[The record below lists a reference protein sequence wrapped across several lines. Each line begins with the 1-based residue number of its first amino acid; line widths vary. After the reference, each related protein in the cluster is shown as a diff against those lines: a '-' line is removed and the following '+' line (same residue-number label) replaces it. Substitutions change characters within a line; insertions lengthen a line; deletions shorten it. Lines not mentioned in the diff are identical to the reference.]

1 MPALMSQML
10 SRFVIII
17 CLSSLTCGLVAAKEL
32 EFPPPKDAAVSLV
45 GNNITVGGKTMNIR
59 QFYTRDKIEK
69 VQKFYHRLWK
79 KGEIKDLPGY
89 LETKDN
95 PPWHI
100 ISRLQQGHIL
110 TVQMQSADDGGT
122 WGYLASSL
130 LTQAATESNA
140 AESFPKLPGSEI
152 LHDIQSRDIGQSGTT
167 MLISNE
173 KSLESN
179 TNYYKN
185 YYQQRGWRTDL
196 DMAIATE
203 DSYVMAFTNGRDKVN
218 LVLRRVDESTIITV
232 NKVTHDL
239 L

>member
-1 MPALMSQML
+1 MKQML
-10 SRFVIII
+10 TRFIII
-17 CLSSLTCGLVAAKEL
+17 LYLSSLAFSVIAKEL

-45 GNNITVGGKTMNIR
+45 GNNVTVGGKTMHIR
-59 QFYTRDKIEK
+59 QFYTKHKIDRVK
-69 VQKFYHRLWK
+69 RFYHRLWE
-79 KGEIKDLPGY
+79 KGEINDLPGY
-89 LETKDN
+89 LETEDN

-100 ISRLQQGHIL
+100 ISRLQEGHLL
-110 TVQMQSADDGGT
+110 TVQIQSADDGGT

-130 LTQAATESNA
+130 LTQATGESNA
-140 AESFPKLPGSEI
+140 VKSFPKLPGSEV
-152 LHDIQSRDIGQSGTT
+152 LHDIQSEDIGQTGNT

-196 DMAIATE
+196 DMDIATE
-203 DSYVMAFTNGRDKVN
+203 NSYVMAFTNGRDKVN
-218 LVLRRVDESTIITV
+218 LVLRRVDKSTVITV

>member
-1 MPALMSQML
+1 MKRMI
-10 SRFVIII
+10 SRCIII
-17 CLSSLTCGLVAAKEL
+17 LFLISLTCRFVAAKEL

-45 GNNITVGGKTMNIR
+45 GNNVTVGGKTMSIR
-59 QFYTRDKIEK
+59 QFYTKNKIEK
-69 VQKFYHRLWK
+69 VQKFYYRLWE

-100 ISRLQQGHIL
+100 ISRLQEGHLL

-130 LTQAATESNA
+130 LTQEAVQSTV
-140 AESFPKLPGSEI
+140 AESFPKLPDSEI
-152 LHDIQSRDIGQSGTT
+152 LHDIQTKDIGQSGTT
-167 MLISNE
+167 MLISNK

-196 DMAIATE
+196 DQAIPNN
-203 DSYVMAFTNGRDKVN
+203 DSYVMAFTSGRDKVN
-218 LVLRRVDESTIITV
+218 LVLRRVDKSTIITV